1 MKKNIFY
8 LLLFSSLIVAS
19 CSSDDDT
26 SITPNEFAD
35 NTITVD
41 VNGENFSSNNIETAL
56 LLSEGRFIRL
66 TAVIAT
72 TFDLVSIE
80 IGSINFDDPL
90 LTEGIFSVSENN
102 NNIQYNNF
110 LSAISENPTGTIT
123 ITNLDIENQI
133 ISGTFNGVATNI
145 DGEMVTLTNG
155 TFTNISFLVQ

>member
-8 LLLFSSLIVAS
+8 LLLFSSLIIAS

-26 SITPNEFAD
+26 SITPNEFTD

-66 TAVIAT
+66 TAVIET
-72 TFDLVSIE
+72 TFDLVTIE

-102 NNIQYNNF
+102 NNIQYNSF
-110 LSAISENPTGTIT
+110 LSAISENPIGTIT